1 MMKAMTLESLN
12 RVYGGAEID
21 HKKKADDDLGFKHK
35 DWVIW
40 TRHPEYGV
48 GMYGYGILG
57 VAFVVFD
64 ERKAGIGGSL
74 VLERELVEAY

>member
-12 RVYGGAEID
+12 RVYGGAQID

-64 ERKAGIGGSL
+64 EKKAGIGGSL